1 MVKILRADPGIGFGL
16 RIGIV
21 VASTPVRDD
30 AVTGGG
36 KGRLLI
42 AAPAQKF
49 LATRARGTTVGRRR
63 AKAQAVHGAE
73 VGPLLGLASI
83 GKRW

>member
-1 MVKILRADPGIGFGL
+1 MVKILRADPGIVFGL

-21 VASTPVRDD
+21 VASTRVRDD

-42 AAPAQKF
+42 AAPDQG
-49 LATRARGTTVGRRR
+49 ATRGRMEKDDSRS
-63 AKAQAVHGAE
+63 GAPGIGVPE
-73 VGPLLGLASI
+73 PRLGKL
-83 GKRW
+83 R

>member
-1 MVKILRADPGIGFGL
+1 MLKILRADPGIGFGL

-21 VASTPVRDD
+21 VASTRVRDD

-42 AAPAQKF
+42 AAPDQG
-49 LATRARGTTVGRRR
+49 ATRGRMEKDDSRS
-63 AKAQAVHGAE
+63 GAPGIGVPE
-73 VGPLLGLASI
+73 PRLGKL
-83 GKRW
+83 R